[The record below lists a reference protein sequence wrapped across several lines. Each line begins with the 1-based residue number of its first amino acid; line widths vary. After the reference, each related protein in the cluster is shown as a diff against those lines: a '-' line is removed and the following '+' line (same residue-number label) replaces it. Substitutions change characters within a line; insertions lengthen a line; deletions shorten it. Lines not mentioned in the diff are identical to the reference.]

1 MATTKK
7 EEKTTLVDSTDQ
19 DTQKIKGVDN
29 ATTDTINS
37 PFVAS
42 EAQQTA
48 QADANNAKS
57 KVETLTSKD
66 SIVSQ
71 DVKDTLNSTYTKSPE
86 ILQTEAYLK
95 TQLGKIQSG
104 KTSYSDKVREM
115 MSKIEGRDKFS
126 YDVDSDPLFQQ
137 ALASAMN
144 SGKSAMQDTIGQA
157 SALTGGYGSTY
168 ATSAANQAYNAFI
181 EDAYDNLPQYYQMA
195 MEAYQME
202 GDEMYR
208 QLGMYNDADAT
219 EYNRLLTAYDATYQH
234 RNQMYN
240 EEYQQF
246 RDSKTDAYNMANLQI
261 SEHGQLVSD
270 AVNYYNIS
278 SDYADTM
285 YNREYKTWEDEVN
298 KAMWEAEMYNKDYWK
313 NEEYEQKEDWN
324 QKDLDEKQRQFN
336 YSIGDTNNDGVVD
349 EKEEAIFNYN
359 PALEEQKRQFNI
371 THGDTNGDG
380 NLSAEEIA
388 AYNKQAAE
396 PESKTGYV
404 TREEDGK
411 KVEYKLPTESQNQKA
426 LEAWNK
432 DIEANKIG
440 EDGKV
445 MLTNF
450 NQYLDSLSG
459 VDEDTIMDY
468 VNEHGYVSFEERTYT
483 KTTDSMNGFLWL
495 QNFGENVDQGDIVED
510 NYGNKYDLADLQKMG
525 VSKDFLMKL
534 TNLKKGGTYKK

>member
-1 MATTKK
+1 MAITKK
-7 EEKTTLVDSTDQ
+7 EEEKKPIVNNTNE

-208 QLGMYNDADAT
+208 QLGMYDDADAK
-219 EYNRLLTAYDATYQH
+219 EYERLLTAYDATYQH

-285 YNREYKTWEDEVN
+285 HNREYKTWEDEVN
-298 KAMWEAEMYNKDYWK
+298 KATWEAEMYNKDYW
-313 NEEYEQKEDWN
+313 D
-324 QKDLDEKQRQFN
+324 QKDFDEKQRQFN
-336 YSIGDTNNDGVVD
+336 YSIGDTNNDGVVSD
-349 EKEEAIFNYN
+349 EERAILNYN
-359 PALEEQKRQFNI
+359 PSLEEEKRQFNI
-371 THGDTNGDG
+371 THGDLDGDG

-388 AYNKQAAE
+388 AYNA
-396 PESKTGYV
+396 
-404 TREEDGK
+404 
-411 KVEYKLPTESQNQKA
+411 SQNKKGDDLNAVMNAEELKKA
-426 LEAWNK
+426 MNSKHVSTFKASVLTENEFAQRGNQAT
-432 DIEANKIG
+432 IN
-440 EDGKV
+440 GK
-445 MLTNF
+445 
-450 NQYLDSLSG
+450 
-459 VDEDTIMDY
+459 
-468 VNEHGYVSFEERTYT
+468 T
-483 KTTDSMNGFLWL
+483 KRY
-495 QNFGENVDQGDIVED
+495 D
-510 NYGNKYDLADLQKMG
+510 NYEEYMSDVIEKNYNNGSLTENETAYL
-525 VSKDFLMKL
+525 LMYYGL
-534 TNLKKGGTYKK
+534 GE